1 VITIIRVIFA
11 AERVEE
17 MDMNRVTGALGHILE
32 TNAVK
37 KDLFNVP
44 ILGTTGREFL

>member
-32 TNAVK
+32 TNAVT

-44 ILGTTGREFL
+44 ILGATGREFL